1 MRKLLRPRDIL
12 LLGLTQALDVFEE
25 IKDPFHLVSKSYEN
39 MYGWIPHQYKKHQFN
54 HLIWRTLK
62 AGYIEKI
69 EKEGKIYI
77 RITSLGTKMT
87 QRDFQLICL
96 QNKPWDGRWRIV
108 MFDVAE
114 VQKRKR
120 DYLREKL
127 KELGFGML
135 QESVFLTPHDVI
147 KDFSEYVESIGLR
160 DSVDVLEASYI
171 LGDSRGLAKRI
182 WKLEELSKEYLEI
195 IQEIQKIQKLKN
207 SHLTIARYRS
217 KQLNNK
223 IRAVKEKYIKT
234 LLSDPFLPSA
244 LLPKNYSRDQ
254 AEECIK
260 EFFNVS

>member
-87 QRDFQLICL
+87 QRDFPLLCL

-135 QESVFLTPHDVI
+135 QEYVFLSPHDVI
-147 KDFSEYVESIGLR
+147 KDFSEYVESIG
-160 DSVDVLEASYI
+160 
-171 LGDSRGLAKRI
+171 
-182 WKLEELSKEYLEI
+182 
-195 IQEIQKIQKLKN
+195 
-207 SHLTIARYRS
+207 
-217 KQLNNK
+217 
-223 IRAVKEKYIKT
+223 
-234 LLSDPFLPSA
+234 
-244 LLPKNYSRDQ
+244 
-254 AEECIK
+254 
-260 EFFNVS
+260 

>member
-1 MRKLLRPRDIL
+1 VVPRDIL
-12 LLGLTQALDVFEE
+12 VLGLTHALDIFEE
-25 IKDPFHLVSKSYEN
+25 IKDPLHLVSKSYDQ
-39 MYGWIPHQYKKHQFN
+39 MYGWVPDRYKRHHFN

-87 QRDFQLICL
+87 QRDFPLLHL
-96 QNKPWDGRWRIV
+96 QNKPWDGKWRIV
-108 MFDVAE
+108 MFDIAE
-114 VQKRKR
+114 IQKRKR

-135 QESVFLTPHDVI
+135 QESVFITPHDII

-160 DSVDVLEASYI
+160 DSVDVLEALYI

-182 WKLEELSKEYLEI
+182 WKLEELNEKYLEI
-195 IQEIQKIQKLKN
+195 FQEAKKIKN
-207 SHLTIARYRS
+207 SHLTITRGRS

-223 IRAVKEKYIKT
+223 VREIKERYVKV
-234 LLSDPFLPSA
+234 LLSDPFLPSV

-254 AEECIK
+254 AGELIRLRRK
-260 EFFNVS
+260 PRL